1 MPRHHSRFAVA
12 LVAAAAVVVPR
23 PAASQEAR
31 RRWEVQRQIRL
42 DKLDLVLPGAM
53 RDTGI
58 DMWIVAMREHHY
70 DPLWEDLGGGFVSGT
85 GYFVFTDR
93 GGNRIERAV
102 LGIDTYLPRQSGYDI
117 VGSAADL
124 AAFVRERDP
133 QHVGVNVSDAI
144 GPADGLT
151 HTLYEQ
157 LRTTLGEPYAS
168 RMTSAE
174 KLAAEFRYR
183 RVALE
188 VTVLGEAAGLAVQLA
203 ERAFSNEVVTPGRT
217 TLADVAWWLQ
227 DRLLERGLESEFGV
241 PSIYITG
248 PGGIEAVS
256 TDRVIQRGDILM
268 IDWGIR
274 MMNLA
279 TDSKRMAYVLK
290 EGETEV
296 PSGIL
301 AAFDTALTVREVIR
315 RNIRVGRRADETLA
329 DLNAQ
334 LDAVGFR
341 PVEFNQPREGPS
353 IDVTIGAHPVG
364 NTGHGIGPSMTT
376 WQPRQS
382 TWTLE
387 PGHLFSLEF
396 FTWVPLPE
404 WAGRKLRIP
413 LEDDALLTERGVE
426 WIAPANRRVLVIR

>member
-1 MPRHHSRFAVA
+1 MLRYSRPAAA
-12 LVAAAAVVVPR
+12 LVAAVVLAVPR
-23 PAASQEAR
+23 PAAPQESR
-31 RRWEVQRQIRL
+31 RRWEIQRQIRL
-42 DKLDLVLPGAM
+42 DKFDLVLPGAM

-58 DMWIVAMREHHY
+58 DMWIVAMRENHD
-70 DPLWEDLGGGFVSGT
+70 DPLWDDLGGGFVSGT

-93 GGNRIERAV
+93 GGDRIERAV
-102 LGIDTYLPRQSGYDI
+102 LGIDTYRPRQAGYDI

-133 QHVGVNVSDAI
+133 KRIGVNVSDEI

-151 HTLYEQ
+151 HTLYRQ
-157 LRTTLGEPYAS
+157 TQATLGDPYAG

-174 KLAAEFRYR
+174 KLVAEFRYR

-188 VTVLGEAAGLAVQLA
+188 VAVLGEAATLAGHLA

-241 PSIYITG
+241 PSIYVTG

-256 TDRVIQRGDILM
+256 TDRVIARGDILM

-274 MMNLA
+274 IMNLA

-290 EGETEV
+290 DGETEV
-296 PSGIL
+296 PAGIL
-301 AAFDTALTVREVIR
+301 AAFDTALTVRGIVR
-315 RNIRVGRRADETLA
+315 RNIRVGRRAGETLA
-329 DLNAQ
+329 DLNAE

-341 PVEFNQPREGPS
+341 PVEFNQPNEGPS
-353 IDVTIGAHPVG
+353 IDVTIGAHPIG

-387 PGHLFSLEF
+387 AGHLFSLEF

-404 WAGRKLRIP
+404 WGGRKLRIP

>member
-1 MPRHHSRFAVA
+1 MPRHLPLAAA
-12 LVAAAAVVVPR
+12 LVAAAALATPR
-23 PAASQEAR
+23 PAVSQEAR
-31 RRWEVQRQIRL
+31 RRWDVQRQIRL
-42 DKLDLVLPGAM
+42 DKFDLVLPGAM
-53 RDTGI
+53 RDTGL
-58 DMWIVAMREHHY
+58 DMWIVAMRENHY
-70 DPLWEDLGGGFVSGT
+70 DPLWEDLGGGFVSGI

-93 GGNRIERAV
+93 GGDRIERAV

-133 QHVGVNVSDAI
+133 RRIGVNVSDEI

-151 HTLYEQ
+151 HTLYAELQ
-157 LRTTLGEPYAS
+157 TTLGDPYAG

-188 VTVLGEAAGLAVQLA
+188 VSVAGEAATLAATLA
-203 ERAFSNEVVTPGRT
+203 ERAFSNEVITPGRT
-217 TLADVAWWLQ
+217 TLADVMWWLQ

-248 PGGIEAVS
+248 PDGIEAVS

-290 EGETEV
+290 DGETEV
-296 PSGIL
+296 PAGIL
-301 AAFDTALTVREVIR
+301 AAFDTAVTVRDVIR
-315 RNIRVGRRADETLA
+315 RHIRVGRRADETLA
-329 DLNAQ
+329 ELNAA

-341 PVEFNQPREGPS
+341 PVAFNQPSAGSS
-353 IDVTIGAHPVG
+353 IDVTIGAHPIG

-396 FTWVPLPE
+396 FTWVPQPE
-404 WAGRKLRIP
+404 WNGRKLRIP

-426 WIAPANRRVLVIR
+426 WIAPANRRVLVIK